1 MDRYDQLYEKYED
14 ALFALLLDQV
24 AQDEGARLF
33 EENERLR
40 RDPNAGV
47 PESLDRKSRE
57 TIRRAFASQ
66 KLSHHSVG
74 WYLNKLAI
82 AVLAALL
89 LFVSAY
95 ATLPDLRVRT
105 LDLLIRTSDV
115 SSRLS
120 LTSADI
126 GEASDLIDGLLA
138 GYTLPDIPRD
148 YELVDTGET
157 PLEAWRTYSRA
168 DGTTIRIKI
177 TSSEDSYIDDEGA
190 FISKEVQIHGYQGKL
205 VAKGDSVYILWHDV
219 DTEKLIYLYTTNINE
234 DMALSYAEQ
243 IVYVGR

>member
-66 KLSHHSVG
+66 KRSHHTVG

-120 LTSADI
+120 LTNADI
-126 GEASDLIDGLLA
+126 GEASDLSAGVLA
-138 GYTLPDIPRD
+138 GYAMPNFSRKYVLSDQ
-148 YELVDTGET
+148 GES

-168 DGTTIRIKI
+168 DGATIRIKI

-190 FISKEVQIHGYQGKL
+190 SSKNIDVNGHLGVL
-205 VAKGDSVYILWHDV
+205 VEKEDTVRIIWHD
-219 DTEKLIYLYTTNINE
+219 DEHEKFVYLSATNINA

-243 IVYVGR
+243 IIYIGR